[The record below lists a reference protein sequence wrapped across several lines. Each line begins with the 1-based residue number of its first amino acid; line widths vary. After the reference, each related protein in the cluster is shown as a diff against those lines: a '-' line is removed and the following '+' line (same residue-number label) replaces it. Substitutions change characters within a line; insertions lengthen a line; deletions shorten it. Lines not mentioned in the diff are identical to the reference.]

1 MAVFG
6 LKRWETDFDSDG
18 KLVQYFAM
26 IEDITVKK
34 NFSLIESEKRL
45 SFLIRNLQ
53 TGVVLEDENRK
64 VVLVNKTFCTM
75 FDLGKDSEML
85 IGTDEI
91 TNYLL

>member
-1 MAVFG
+1 MA
-6 LKRWETDFDSDG
+6 
-18 KLVQYFAM
+18 
-26 IEDITVKK
+26 
-34 NFSLIESEKRL
+34 FSLIESEKG

-91 TNYLL
+91 TRYFHYNLVLY

>member
-1 MAVFG
+1 
-6 LKRWETDFDSDG
+6 
-18 KLVQYFAM
+18 
-26 IEDITVKK
+26 
-34 NFSLIESEKRL
+34 
-45 SFLIRNLQ
+45 LQ

-91 TNYLL
+91 TQAICSKSLLNILVLLLKD

>member
-1 MAVFG
+1 
-6 LKRWETDFDSDG
+6 
-18 KLVQYFAM
+18 M

-34 NFSLIESEKRL
+34 NVAFSLIESEKRL

-91 TNYLL
+91 TKLFALKVC

>member
-1 MAVFG
+1 
-6 LKRWETDFDSDG
+6 
-18 KLVQYFAM
+18 M

-34 NFSLIESEKRL
+34 NVAFSLIESEKRL

-75 FDLGKDSEML
+75 FDLEK
-85 IGTDEI
+85 IQKC
-91 TNYLL
+91 

>member
-1 MAVFG
+1 
-6 LKRWETDFDSDG
+6 
-18 KLVQYFAM
+18 
-26 IEDITVKK
+26 
-34 NFSLIESEKRL
+34 
-45 SFLIRNLQ
+45 LQ

-91 TNYLL
+91 TQAICSKSLLNILVLLLKDQDYFKAQAAVYQEELADGRILERSYIPFSGGI

>member
-1 MAVFG
+1 
-6 LKRWETDFDSDG
+6 
-18 KLVQYFAM
+18 M

-34 NFSLIESEKRL
+34 NVAFSLIESEKRL

-91 TNYLL
+91 TQAICSKSLLNILVLY

>member
-1 MAVFG
+1 MA
-6 LKRWETDFDSDG
+6 
-18 KLVQYFAM
+18 
-26 IEDITVKK
+26 
-34 NFSLIESEKRL
+34 FSLIESEKRL

-91 TNYLL
+91 TQAICSKSLLNIQCFY

>member
-1 MAVFG
+1 
-6 LKRWETDFDSDG
+6 
-18 KLVQYFAM
+18 M

-34 NFSLIESEKRL
+34 NVVSLIESEKGF
-45 SFLIRNLQ
+45 FLIRNLQ
-53 TGVVLEDENRK
+53 TGVLEDENRK

-91 TNYLL
+91 AICSKNC

>member
-1 MAVFG
+1 
-6 LKRWETDFDSDG
+6 
-18 KLVQYFAM
+18 M

-34 NFSLIESEKRL
+34 NVAFSLIESEKG
-45 SFLIRNLQ
+45 FLIRNLQ

-91 TNYLL
+91 TSYLL

>member
-1 MAVFG
+1 
-6 LKRWETDFDSDG
+6 
-18 KLVQYFAM
+18 M

-34 NFSLIESEKRL
+34 NVAFSLIESEKGFV
-45 SFLIRNLQ
+45 SYQKLQ

-64 VVLVNKTFCTM
+64 VVLVNNKTFCTM

-91 TNYLL
+91 TQAICSKVC